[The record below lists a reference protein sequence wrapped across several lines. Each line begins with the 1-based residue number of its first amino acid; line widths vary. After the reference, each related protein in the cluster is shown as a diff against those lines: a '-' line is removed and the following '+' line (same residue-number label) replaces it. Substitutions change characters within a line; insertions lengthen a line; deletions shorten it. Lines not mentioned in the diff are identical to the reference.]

1 MVNYDEW
8 EKTAPETLRTDSLWK
23 MKAYRLGAFMGD
35 IGWHD
40 VTKLM
45 QDHRTLGVADQLY
58 RALGS
63 ISANIAEGYSRST
76 GKDRARFFE
85 YSLGSARESREWY
98 HKGRHVLG
106 DAVVEHRLQL
116 LTEIIRLLTVMVPD
130 QRQRERIRPVHE
142 PSAPYH
148 ASAPDEHSMDE
159 HIAALVRNVPMPDL

>member
-1 MVNYDEW
+1 MNYEEW
-8 EKTAPETLRTDSLWK
+8 EKMAPETLRADSLWK
-23 MKAYRLGAFMGD
+23 MKAYRLGAFIGD

-45 QDHRTLGVADQLY
+45 QDKRTLDMADQLY

-106 DAVVEHRLQL
+106 DGVVEHRLQL

-130 QRQRERIRPVHE
+130 QRERERIHPVRE
-142 PSAPYH
+142 SSTPYR
-148 ASAPDEHSMDE
+148 ASAPDDDNMDE
-159 HIAALVRNVPMPDL
+159 HIATLLRNVPMPDL